1 MGFWPFIERATD
13 IGDIFVGFDSIMVFR
28 DGERE
33 RERDRNDS
41 ERVPNCVRTAIKY
54 KS

>member
-13 IGDIFVGFDSIMVFR
+13 IGDIFVGFDSIMVLR
-28 DGERE
+28 DEE
-33 RERDRNDS
+33 EEKSDS
-41 ERVPNCVRTAIKY
+41 ETVPNCVRTAIKY